1 VAELPFNIDLIRV
14 LAEHRNGF
22 LTQVSLFFTNLGEI
36 EGYVFLISLLYVTY
50 DKKLAIRL
58 AVLTLL
64 AMSLNHILKTLIMNP
79 RPFISQG
86 DFMDRW
92 AVSAAKARELA
103 TEYSTPSGHAMAGA
117 TFYSYLYANVK
128 SRTARIGFVMLILLT
143 GLSRPYL
150 GVHYL
155 EDVLIGWVVGLAI
168 ALFAIRY
175 ADRIST
181 LWGRFSYGKQ
191 VAIVTSSGL
200 ILWLAT
206 RELSAWTAAGQPY
219 TFLSYMGLLTGIVVA
234 QPLETRE
241 PTDPSPIQRLA
252 WDTLRPDCSLSRPIA
267 WSSLENEPCRGRL
280 RGRVRC

>member
-1 VAELPFNIDLIRV
+1 MAELPFNIDLIRV

-92 AVSAAKARELA
+92 AV
-103 TEYSTPSGHAMAGA
+103 
-117 TFYSYLYANVK
+117 
-128 SRTARIGFVMLILLT
+128 
-143 GLSRPYL
+143 
-150 GVHYL
+150 
-155 EDVLIGWVVGLAI
+155 GWVVGLAI

-206 RELSAWTAAGQPY
+206 RELSAWMAAGQPY
-219 TFLSYMGLLTGIVVA
+219 TFLSYMGLLTGTVVS
-234 QPLETRE
+234 QPLETRMIDFH
-241 PTDPSPIQRLA
+241 PRSPSVSRKALRYALSVGMFIAPLLFVKMGLALRLA
-252 WDTLRPDCSLSRPIA
+252 R
-267 WSSLENEPCRGRL
+267 
-280 RGRVRC
+280 